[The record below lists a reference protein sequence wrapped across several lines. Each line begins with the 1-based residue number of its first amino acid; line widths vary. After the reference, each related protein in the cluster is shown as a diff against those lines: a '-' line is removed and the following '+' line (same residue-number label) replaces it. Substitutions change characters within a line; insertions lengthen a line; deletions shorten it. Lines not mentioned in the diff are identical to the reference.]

1 MGLVTLTGIV
11 LSTSDVGEFDKRLV
25 ILTKEDGKVTAFAK
39 GARRPNNPLIA
50 ACSPFCFG
58 TFEAFEGR
66 NSYHISKANIS
77 NYFRNLVADYDKVCL
92 GSYFLEVASFL
103 SVEGVDERN
112 RLALLYQSLRA
123 LESGRFSFQ
132 LLRNIYDLK
141 TWVIDGEY
149 PNVFSCMTCGKKED
163 LLAFSVKKHG
173 MLCRNC
179 AAKESGTNISNS
191 TLFALQFIVSSTIE
205 KLYTFVLNRETEEE
219 LTRILDAYRLN
230 YRSHKYKSEEFLWQ
244 K

>member
-1 MGLVTLTGIV
+1 MGLVTLTGLV
-11 LSTSDVGEFDKRLV
+11 LAVSDVGEFDRRMV
-25 ILTKEDGKVTAFAK
+25 ILTKEAGRVTAFAK
-39 GARRPNNPLIA
+39 GARRPNNPLVA

-77 NYFRNLVADYDKVCL
+77 NYFRELVLDYDKVCL
-92 GSYFLEVASFL
+92 GSYFLEVADFL

-112 RLALLYQSLRA
+112 RLLLLYQSLKA
-123 LESGRFSFQ
+123 LESGKFSHR

-149 PNVFSCMTCGKKED
+149 PNVFSCMCCGKKD
-163 LLAFSVKKHG
+163 NLKAFSIKRHG
-173 MLCRNC
+173 MICKDC
-179 AAKESGTNISNS
+179 FETESGMEISGS
-191 TLFALQFIVSSTIE
+191 TLYAMQFIVSSSIE
-205 KLYTFVLNRETEEE
+205 KLYTFVLNGKTEEE

-230 YRSHKYKSEEFLWQ
+230 YRSHKYKSEEFL
-244 K
+244 

>member
-1 MGLVTLTGIV
+1 MGLVTLTGLV
-11 LSTSDVGEFDKRLV
+11 LSSSDVGEFDKRLV
-25 ILTKEDGKVTAFAK
+25 ILTKESGKVTAFAK

-58 TFEAFEGR
+58 TFDAFEGR

-77 NYFRNLVADYDKVCL
+77 NYFRDLVVDYDKVCL

-103 SVEGVDERN
+103 SVEGADERL

-123 LESGRFSFQ
+123 LESGKFSHR

-149 PNVFSCMTCGKKED
+149 PNVFSCMKCGRKEG
-163 LLAFSVKKHG
+163 LTSFSIKQHG
-173 MLCRNC
+173 MLCDKCENME
-179 AAKESGTNISNS
+179 AGIKISTS
-191 TLFALQFIVSSTIE
+191 TLYAMQFIVSSSIE
-205 KLYTFVLNRETEEE
+205 KLYTFVLNGETEEE

-230 YRSHKYKSEEFLWQ
+230 YRSHKYKSEEFL
-244 K
+244 

>member
-1 MGLVTLTGIV
+1 MGLVILTGIV
-11 LSTSDVGEFDKRLV
+11 LSSSDVGEFDKRLV
-25 ILTKEDGKVTAFAK
+25 ILTKEAGRVTAFAK
-39 GARRPNNPLIA
+39 GARRPNNALVA

-77 NYFRNLVADYDKVCL
+77 NYFRDLAIDYDKVCL
-92 GSYFLEVASFL
+92 GSYFLEVADFL

-112 RLALLYQSLRA
+112 RLALLYQSLKA
-123 LESGRFSFQ
+123 LESGRFSHR

-149 PNVFSCMTCGKKED
+149 PNVFSCMCCGKKES
-163 LLAFSVKKHG
+163 LTTFSIKRHG
-173 MLCRNC
+173 MIC
-179 AAKESGTNISNS
+179 KECSETEPGVDISGS
-191 TLFALQFIVSSTIE
+191 TLYAMQFIVSSSIE
-205 KLYTFVLNRETEEE
+205 KLYTFVLNSETEEE

-230 YRSHKYKSEEFLWQ
+230 YRAHKYKSEDFI
-244 K
+244 